1 MPGVKQRIAAMLG
14 SMPRRAFDAAFYR
27 RFYFDP
33 RTQVTSR
40 AETVAR
46 AKTVAALVEHLD
58 IPVRTILDAGCGLGW
73 MRRPLL
79 RAFPRA
85 TYTGI
90 EVSRHVCE
98 RYGWTH
104 ASLSSYRTRRR
115 FDLVICDD
123 VLQYLTDFEA
133 ARAIANIGRL
143 CRGALFLQAPTRE
156 DWRRNADRSCSDE
169 DIHLRPTSWYR
180 TRLMRRFRHAGFGL
194 YVRRNI
200 PLLQWELSRAE
211 H

>member
-14 SMPRRAFDAAFYR
+14 SMSRRAFDAAFYR

-33 RTQVTSR
+33 RTQVTTR

-58 IPVRTILDAGCGLGW
+58 VPVRAILDAGCGLGW

-79 RAFPRA
+79 RAFPHA

-104 ASLSSYRTRRR
+104 ASIASYRTRKR
-115 FDLVICDD
+115 FDLVICYD
-123 VLQYLTDFEA
+123 VLQ
-133 ARAIANIGRL
+133 
-143 CRGALFLQAPTRE
+143 
-156 DWRRNADRSCSDE
+156 
-169 DIHLRPTSWYR
+169 
-180 TRLMRRFRHAGFGL
+180 
-194 YVRRNI
+194 
-200 PLLQWELSRAE
+200 
-211 H
+211 

>member
-1 MPGVKQRIAAMLG
+1 MLG
-14 SMPRRAFDAAFYR
+14 FMPRRAFDAAFYR

-40 AETVAR
+40 TEAVAR
-46 AKTVAALVEHLD
+46 ARTVAALVEHLD
-58 IPVRTILDAGCGLGW
+58 ISVRTILDAGCGLGW

-90 EVSRHVCE
+90 EVSRHVCA
-98 RYGWTH
+98 RYGWTF
-104 ASLSSYRTRRR
+104 ASLATYRTRTR

-123 VLQYLTDFEA
+123 VLQYLTDVEA
-133 ARAIANIGRL
+133 ARAIANLGRL

-156 DWRRNADRSCSDE
+156 DWQRTADRSCSDE

-194 YVRRNI
+194 YVRRTL
-200 PLLQWELSRAE
+200 PLLQWELARAE

>member
-1 MPGVKQRIAAMLG
+1 
-14 SMPRRAFDAAFYR
+14 MPRRAFDAAFYR
-27 RFYFDP
+27 RFYLDP
-33 RTQVTSR
+33 RTQVSSR

-46 AKTVAALVEHLD
+46 ARTVAALVEHLD
-58 IPVRTILDAGCGLGW
+58 IPVRAILDAGCGLGW
-73 MRRPLL
+73 MRGPLL

-104 ASLSSYRTRRR
+104 ASIASYRTRKR

-123 VLQYLTDFEA
+123 VLQYLTDVEA
-133 ARAIANIGRL
+133 ARAIANLGRL

-156 DWRRNADRSCSDE
+156 DWQRNADRSCSDE
-169 DIHLRPTSWYR
+169 DIHLRPTAWYR
-180 TRLMRRFRHAGFGL
+180 QRLARRFRHAGFGL
-194 YVRRNI
+194 YVRRNL
-200 PLLQWELSRAE
+200 PALQWELARAE
-211 H
+211 QPGRQ